1 MFLAMAAKILTPH
14 FHVSAAA
21 VLIPHLSEKKEC
33 RRRQHLVRRRRKLVY
48 ASMFTFVNL

>member
-33 RRRQHLVRRRRKLVY
+33 RRRKLVY